1 MHLLLDHPIWF
12 DRIYH
17 ELKTELDGPPETVSS
32 ATLSRLPILN
42 AVINEA
48 SRIRPAAQQDLP
60 RNVPPEGAV
69 LAGKF
74 IPGSTIVTLQ
84 MYAVHTDPNLWEEP
98 DKFMPERWLKE
109 NPTDALNEIMPF
121 SRGVRVC
128 LGRNLAKAELRMTL
142 SMMVYYFKFQRV
154 GNDDMTPVTLATS
167 KPRCGRLIVKVT
179 ERATFSM

>member
-1 MHLLLDHPIWF
+1 LLDHPEWF

-42 AVINEA
+42 AVINETM
-48 SRIRPAAQQDLP
+48 RILPATQQDFP
-60 RNVPPEGAV
+60 RDVPPEGAV

-74 IPGSTIVTLQ
+74 IPGGTVVHIQ

-109 NPTDALNEIMPF
+109 NPTDALNEIIPF

-128 LGRNLAKAELRMTL
+128 IGRNPANAEVRMIL
-142 SMMVYYFKFQRV
+142 SMLIYYFEFKRV
-154 GNDDMTPVTLATS
+154 GNDDMTCDLLLIS
-167 KPRCGRLIVKVT
+167 RPRCNRLTVKVT
-179 ERATFSM
+179 ERATSST

>member
-32 ATLSRLPILN
+32 AKLSHLPILN
-42 AVINEA
+42 AVINE
-48 SRIRPAAQQDLP
+48 SMRILPATQQDWP

-74 IPGSTIVTLQ
+74 LPSGTIVTLQ

-98 DKFMPERWLKE
+98 DKFKPERWLKE
-109 NPTDALNEIMPF
+109 NPTDALNEIIPF

-128 LGRNLAKAELRMTL
+128 LGRNLAEAELRMML

-154 GNDDMTPVTLATS
+154 GNDDMTPIALATS
-167 KPRCGRLIVKVT
+167 KPRCGRLTVKVT
-179 ERATFSM
+179 ERAASFT

>member
-1 MHLLLDHPIWF
+1 MHALLDHPIWF

-32 ATLSRLPILN
+32 ATLARLPILN
-42 AVINEA
+42 AVINETM
-48 SRIRPAAQQDLP
+48 RILPAAQQDWP

-74 IPGSTIVTLQ
+74 IPGGTTVRLQ

-98 DKFMPERWLKE
+98 EKFMPERWLKE
-109 NPTDALNEIMPF
+109 NPTDALNEAIPF
-121 SRGVRVC
+121 SHGVRAC
-128 LGRNLAKAELRMTL
+128 IGRNLAEAELRMTW
-142 SMMVYYFKFQRV
+142 SMLIYYFEFERV
-154 GNDDMTPVTLATS
+154 GNDDMTCDSLFLS

-179 ERATFSM
+179 ERATSSI

>member
-1 MHLLLDHPIWF
+1 LLDHPEWF

-42 AVINEA
+42 AVINETM
-48 SRIRPAAQQDLP
+48 RILPATQQDFP
-60 RNVPPEGAV
+60 RDVPPEGAV

-74 IPGSTIVTLQ
+74 IPGGTVVHIQ

-109 NPTDALNEIMPF
+109 NPTDALNEIIPF

-128 LGRNLAKAELRMTL
+128 IGLNLANAEVRMVL
-142 SMMVYYFKFQRV
+142 AMLIYYFEFKRV
-154 GNDDMTPVTLATS
+154 GNDDMTCDLLFTS
-167 KPRCGRLIVKVT
+167 RPRCNRLTVKVT
-179 ERATFSM
+179 ERAASSM

>member
-1 MHLLLDHPIWF
+1 MDNPIWF

-17 ELKTELDGPPETVSS
+17 ELKTELDGPPETVST

-42 AVINEA
+42 AVINET
-48 SRIRPAAQQDLP
+48 SRILPATQQDWP
-60 RNVPPEGAV
+60 RKVPPEGAV

-74 IPGSTIVTLQ
+74 IPGGTVVHMQ

-109 NPTDALNEIMPF
+109 NPTEPLSEVIPF

-128 LGRNLAKAELRMTL
+128 LGRNLAKAELRMVL
-142 SMMVYYFKFQRV
+142 SMLIYYFEFERV
-154 GNDDMTPVTLATS
+154 GNDDMTCNLLFLA
-167 KPRCGRLIVKVT
+167 KPRCGRLTVKVT
-179 ERATFSM
+179 ERAISFT